1 MRILLDECLPV
12 PMRDVLGKHD
22 CIAVGDRGWKGIKN
36 GELLRLAE
44 DQFDLFIT
52 ADQNIRYQQNL
63 RDYRIAILELS
74 TNDLRRIVAAT
85 SLLQS
90 IIETIRPTEFRK
102 LEIP

>member
-1 MRILLDECLPV
+1 MHKIFVGHECSAASA
-12 PMRDVLGKHD
+12 
-22 CIAVGDRGWKGIKN
+22 CGWAGIKN

-44 DQFDLFIT
+44 GLFDVFVT

-63 RDYRIAILELS
+63 SNRQIAILELS
-74 TNDLRRIVAAT
+74 TNDLRRILAAS

-90 IIETIRPTEFRK
+90 TVTAIEPGDFCH